1 MDISIEKKDDMV
13 ICRVTGEVTFSTS
26 PDLRK
31 RLIDAVDQGAKKV
44 IINLKNVGYID
55 SSGMATLVELL
66 QKVKSAGGDL
76 RLAETSEKI
85 KEILDMVRLKDI
97 FDFEDSEEKAITSF

>member
-1 MDISIEKKDDMV
+1 MDILIEKKDDMI
-13 ICRVTGEVTFSTS
+13 ICRVSGEITFSTS

-31 RLIDAVDQGAKKV
+31 KLIEAVDQGVKKV
-44 IINLKNVGYID
+44 VINLKNVGYID

-66 QKVKSAGGDL
+66 QKVKSAEGDL
-76 RLAETSEKI
+76 KLAETPEKI